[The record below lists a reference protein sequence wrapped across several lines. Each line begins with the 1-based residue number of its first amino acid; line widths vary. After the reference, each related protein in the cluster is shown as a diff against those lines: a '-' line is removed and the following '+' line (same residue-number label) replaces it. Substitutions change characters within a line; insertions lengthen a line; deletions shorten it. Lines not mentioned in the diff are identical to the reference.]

1 MTERRIDKT
10 PKPENEVPVLT
21 LNGKEYPLDSL
32 PADIKNLIEVYGRW
46 QGELKEQRI
55 EVFKL
60 EAAIRGVES
69 EIELRIRQIESTPQ
83 V

>member
-10 PKPENEVPVLT
+10 PKADKEVPVLT
-21 LNGKEYPLDSL
+21 VNGKDYPLDSL
-32 PADIKNLIEVYGRW
+32 PADIKNLIDVYGRW
-46 QGELKEQRI
+46 QGELKEAKI

-60 EAAIRGVES
+60 EAAVRGVES